1 MTTEER
7 YRGIIGWFSENMPV
21 AETELHY
28 GSAYELL
35 VATILSAQC
44 TDKRVNM
51 TTPTLFERFP
61 TPQAMAEASAEEIFP
76 YIKSISY
83 PNNKAKNLAAMARKL
98 VDDFGGVVPDSVEEL
113 QKLPGVGRKTANVV
127 GSVVFHREVMGSGY
141 ACFPRIAQTRT
152 DPECQDAF
160 AGRTAAYGAY
170 PFVAVAEGT
179 PLADTPRPLCLYG
192 PPSAVRY
199 LRRAQMVPESGRSGG
214 EGGSCSDG
222 EGVNPPLVYSW
233 SLGYLCGNVSTN
245 HTI

>member
-1 MTTEER
+1 
-7 YRGIIGWFSENMPV
+7 MPV

-51 TTPTLFERFP
+51 TTPALFERFP
-61 TPQAMAEASAEEIFP
+61 TPQAMAEALRRRYFRISRAYPTRTTRRRTLRRWLGNSWTISEEWFRTVWRSSRNFP
-76 YIKSISY
+76 
-83 PNNKAKNLAAMARKL
+83 AWDGRQQRGR
-98 VDDFGGVVPDSVEEL
+98 FGGVS
-113 QKLPGVGRKTANVV
+113 PGGD
-127 GSVVFHREVMGSGY
+127 GSGY

-152 DPECQDAF
+152 DPECQDAL

-199 LRRAQMVPESGRSGG
+199 LRRAQMVSESGRSGG
-214 EGGSCSDG
+214 ESGSCSDG

>member
-1 MTTEER
+1 
-7 YRGIIGWFSENMPV
+7 
-21 AETELHY
+21 
-28 GSAYELL
+28 
-35 VATILSAQC
+35 
-44 TDKRVNM
+44 M
-51 TTPTLFERFP
+51 TTPALFERFP

-98 VDDFGGVVPDSVEEL
+98 VDDFGGVVPDSVEEPPETSRRGTEDS
-113 QKLPGVGRKTANVV
+113 QRGRFGGVSPGGD
-127 GSVVFHREVMGSGY
+127 GSGY

-199 LRRAQMVPESGRSGG
+199 LWRAQMVPESGRSGG
-214 EGGSCSDG
+214 ESGSCSDG

>member
-127 GSVVFHREVMGSGY
+127 GSVVFHRGVMAVDTHVFRVSNRLGI
-141 ACFPRIAQTRT
+141 ANAKNVLDTEKQLMQAIPREQWADSHHYLLLHGRYVCKAQN
-152 DPECQDAF
+152 PQCQ
-160 AGRTAAYGAY
+160 R
-170 PFVAVAEGT
+170 
-179 PLADTPRPLCLYG
+179 
-192 PPSAVRY
+192 
-199 LRRAQMVPESGRSGG
+199 
-214 EGGSCSDG
+214 CSVKDFCKHYK
-222 EGVNPPLVYSW
+222 E
-233 SLGYLCGNVSTN
+233 NVGKN
-245 HTI
+245 A